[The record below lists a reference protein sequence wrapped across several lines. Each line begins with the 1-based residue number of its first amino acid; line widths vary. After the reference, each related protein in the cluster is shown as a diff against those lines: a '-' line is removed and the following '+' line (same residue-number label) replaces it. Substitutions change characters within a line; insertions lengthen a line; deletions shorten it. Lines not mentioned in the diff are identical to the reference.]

1 VPVRGPQV
9 RVHDTASGARV
20 ELVPAGDTARMYVCG
35 ITPYDATHLG
45 HAATY
50 VAFDLLN
57 RAWRN
62 AGHAV
67 HYVQNVTDV
76 DDPLL
81 ERAVETGEDWTELA
95 ERETELFRTDME
107 ALRVLPPDDYIGAV
121 ESIPLVVDMIEG
133 LRESGAVYT
142 VSNEDGDGDL
152 YFSVASDPTFGTVSG
167 WDREQM
173 LAVFAERGGDPDR
186 PGKKDPLDCLL
197 WQAER
202 PDDPA
207 WSSSLGRGRPGWHI
221 ECSAIARD
229 RLGAGFDVQGGGS
242 DLVFPHHE
250 MSAAEAQV
258 ADPDHRFARAY
269 VHAGMVALDGE
280 KMSKSKGNLEL
291 VSRLREEGADPMA
304 IRLALLRHHYRSDW
318 EWTRADLDDATGLL
332 GRLRSAVSADG
343 GADTVPLVTGVL
355 AAMAEDLDAPRA
367 VELVSH
373 WVDATLAGDASEPDA
388 GVVVRGLLDAA
399 LGLAL

>member
-1 VPVRGPQV
+1 
-9 RVHDTASGARV
+9 
-20 ELVPAGDTARMYVCG
+20 
-35 ITPYDATHLG
+35 
-45 HAATY
+45 
-50 VAFDLLN
+50 
-57 RAWRN
+57 
-62 AGHAV
+62 
-67 HYVQNVTDV
+67 
-76 DDPLL
+76 
-81 ERAVETGEDWTELA
+81 
-95 ERETELFRTDME
+95 
-107 ALRVLPPDDYIGAV
+107 V
-121 ESIPLVVDMIEG
+121 ESIPLVVDMIER
-133 LRESGAVYT
+133 LRENGAVYT
-142 VSNEDGDGDL
+142 VSNEEGEGDL

-167 WDREQM
+167 WDRDQM

-229 RLGAGFDVQGGGS
+229 RLGAEFDVQGGGS

-258 ADPDHRFARAY
+258 ADPHHRFARAY

-304 IRLALLRHHYRSDW
+304 IRLALLRHHYRSNW
-318 EWTRADLDDATGLL
+318 EWTPSDLEVATGLL

-343 GADTVPLVTGVL
+343 GADTAPLVTGVL

-373 WVDATLAGDASEPDA
+373 WVDATLGGDASEPDA
-388 GVVVRGLLDAA
+388 GDVVRGLVDAA